1 MRSLPAALASAALV
15 LPLLAG
21 AAAAEMKP
29 VACVSPRA
37 LYELLNAANR
47 HDRLEVAQLEGS
59 ECQPLQGAHYELVD
73 AKNGLSRIRLFPRDG
88 DWADSRV
95 AYTLDEMLVGTSQ

>member
-1 MRSLPAALASAALV
+1 LASVALI

-21 AAAAEMKP
+21 AAAAQVDP
-29 VACVSPRA
+29 VACVSPKA
-37 LYELLNAANR
+37 LYEILNAANR

-59 ECQPLQGAHYELVD
+59 ECRMLQGAHYQLVE
-73 AKNGLSRIRLFPRDG
+73 AKNGLSEIRLFPRDG